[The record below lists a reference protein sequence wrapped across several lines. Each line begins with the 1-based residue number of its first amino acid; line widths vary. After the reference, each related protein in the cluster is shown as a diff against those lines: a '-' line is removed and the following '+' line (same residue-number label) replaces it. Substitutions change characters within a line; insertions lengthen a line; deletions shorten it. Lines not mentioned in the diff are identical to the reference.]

1 MLLNFAFPAGDF
13 YFTKRTTT
21 LRNSL
26 EAQNFP
32 RMSTVP
38 SMLIVG
44 LTGGIGAGKS
54 TVANMFSQLGAL
66 VVDADKLSREAIEP
80 GTSGFNEVVATFG
93 EKILTD
99 GDIDRQKLGKIVF
112 KDAAERKKL
121 EAIIHPRVQEALATK
136 IKTLSPGDVLVYEI
150 PLLVETGAAEK
161 FDYIITVESDIE
173 NRLDRLFERGMD
185 EDEAER
191 RIAAQASQTQR
202 EAVADRVI
210 INDGDRAELFAEC
223 ARIWESELSAPGQ

>member
-1 MLLNFAFPAGDF
+1 
-13 YFTKRTTT
+13 
-21 LRNSL
+21 
-26 EAQNFP
+26 
-32 RMSTVP
+32 
-38 SMLIVG
+38 MLIVG

-54 TVANMFSQLGAL
+54 TVANMFAQLGAL
-66 VVDADKLSREAIEP
+66 TIDADQLARAAIEP
-80 GTSGFNEVVATFG
+80 GSSGFDEVVAEFSA
-93 EKILTD
+93 KILTD

-112 KDAAERKKL
+112 KDAGKRKKL
-121 EAIIHPRVQEALATK
+121 EAIIHPRVQAALAQR
-136 IKTLSPGDVLVYEI
+136 IKSLSPGDVLVYEI

-173 NRLDRLFERGMD
+173 NRLDRLFERGMS

-191 RIAAQASQTQR
+191 RIAAQASQTER

-223 ARIWESELSAPGQ
+223 SRIWESELNASG

>member
-1 MLLNFAFPAGDF
+1 
-13 YFTKRTTT
+13 
-21 LRNSL
+21 
-26 EAQNFP
+26 
-32 RMSTVP
+32 
-38 SMLIVG
+38 MLIVG

-54 TVANMFSQLGAL
+54 TVANMFAQLGAL
-66 VVDADKLSREAIEP
+66 TIDADQLARQAIEP
-80 GTSGFNEVVATFG
+80 GSVGFDEVVTEFSP
-93 EKILTD
+93 KILTD

-112 KDAAERKKL
+112 KDAEKRKKL
-121 EAIIHPRVQEALATK
+121 EAIIHPKVQDALARK
-136 IKTLSPGDVLVYEI
+136 IKSLSPGDVLVYEI

-191 RIAAQASQTQR
+191 RIAAQASQAQR

-210 INDGDRAELFAEC
+210 VNDGDRAELFAEC
-223 ARIWESELSAPGQ
+223 ARIWESELNAPRQ